1 MKNITYNDVIDLYN
15 EIFQNGQGQ
24 VTVSGDFTKYPEL
37 RQTIF
42 NNTALYSKAQPRDI
56 SLEKRTLQLKNR
68 SFNGLSFEKSS

>member
-15 EIFQNGQGQ
+15 EIFRNGQGQ

-56 SLEKRTLQLKNR
+56 SLEKTY
-68 SFNGLSFEKSS
+68 SPIEKPKF